1 MALPNPPP
9 QWGDDEITK
18 FFDFARGN
26 QYATFAN
33 LKAEFRKLMAIDK
46 AFRKL
51 IENLNHSK
59 DWFAAFFVLR
69 AHSNFLAAVR
79 LAASA
84 QIPETFAALRSCLEN
99 GLYGHYIAKNPNA
112 RETWLRRHDDD
123 AHKKAMR
130 NEFQFTKL
138 LQFLAGVDAHEGKA
152 VDTLYERTIDF
163 GAHPNERALMQTLQ
177 MNKGEGKIEFKVVYL
192 GDDNIQLRHALRT
205 SAQVGVCVLGM
216 FKLVYKERFDLV
228 GLTNDLDALR
238 QGL

>member
-9 QWGDDEITK
+9 QWGNDEITK
-18 FFDFARGN
+18 FFDVARAN

-33 LKAEFRKLMAIDK
+33 LKVEFGKLVAIDM

-51 IENLNHSK
+51 IDNLSHSK

-69 AHSNFLAAVR
+69 AHSNFLAAAR
-79 LAASA
+79 LATSA

-99 GLYGHYIAKNPNA
+99 GLYGHYIAKNPAA
-112 RETWLRRHDDD
+112 RERWLRRHDDEE
-123 AHKKAMR
+123 HKKAMR
-130 NEFQFTKL
+130 SEFQLTKL
-138 LQFLAGVDAHEGKA
+138 LQILSSVDADEGKA
-152 VDTLYERTIDF
+152 ADTLYERTIDY

-177 MNKGEGKIEFKVVYL
+177 MNKGDDKIEFKVVYL
-192 GDDNIQLRHALRT
+192 GEDNIQLRHVLRT

-216 FKLVYKERFDLV
+216 CRLIYKERFDLI
-228 GLTNDLDALR
+228 GLTDDLKALR